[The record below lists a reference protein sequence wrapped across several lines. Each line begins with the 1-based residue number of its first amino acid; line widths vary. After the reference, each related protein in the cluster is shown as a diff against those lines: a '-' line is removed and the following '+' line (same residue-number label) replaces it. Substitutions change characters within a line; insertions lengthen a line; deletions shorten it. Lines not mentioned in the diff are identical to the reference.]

1 MSYSRFEQLPPI
13 DDAAIPTQFFQDD
26 FDDGP
31 GFDDG
36 FDAVLGLPEGQD
48 EEELLAAT
56 QGQSRRV
63 RPPTVNYAKRAK
75 RVDVKRLKDNIWKG
89 LDIVT
94 PHAKKEDG
102 MVSVLFK
109 SWGHLPMVVL

>member
-1 MSYSRFEQLPPI
+1 MLTN
-13 DDAAIPTQFFQDD
+13 IPVLTFYEATQEENGFATQFFQDD

-31 GFDDG
+31 AFDDG
-36 FDAVLGLPEGQD
+36 FDGVVGLPEEN
-48 EEELLAAT
+48 EEDLLAAT
-56 QGQSRRV
+56 QNHTPRV

-89 LDIVT
+89 LEIVV

-102 MVSVLFK
+102 MVRVL
-109 SWGHLPMVVL
+109 L